1 MSEHGSIMDGDPTLV
16 LLRRLGND
24 LRSLRGQVPQR
35 LQAARTAQSRSEFAR
50 AERMLTQL
58 AARIRAKQEELHAT
72 AAAMPDDVRAEH
84 RREIDDLLAIYPT
97 KLASS

>member
-1 MSEHGSIMDGDPTLV
+1 MSDNGSAMDADPTLV

-35 LQAARTAQSRSEFAR
+35 LQAARTAQSRTDFAR
-50 AERMLTQL
+50 AERMLAQL
-58 AARIRAKQEELHAT
+58 AARIKAKQEEIVAT

-84 RREIDDLLAIYPT
+84 RAEVEDLLAIYPR
-97 KLASS
+97 KAEAS